1 MKADQIVVGATYW
14 DREEGLRKLVEQR
27 VDGYGVQVVRYKLLS
42 GRRNGMPVKEEPDG
56 LHIYGCNLVSFQR
69 WAKEQVLFGPDALM

>member
-14 DREEGLRKLVEQR
+14 DREKGLRKLV
-27 VDGYGVQVVRYKLLS
+27 DGYGEQVVRYKLLS
-42 GRRNGMPVKEEPDG
+42 GRRNGMLVKEEPDG